1 MSIICRCQDSGFF
14 SCCSVKL
21 TELVKFINQHAKF
34 PDYVDGTE
42 QFQIYKKDKADIT
55 YDYFEHYDHI
65 TINSPICYPIS
76 YHWNRQFM
84 DYSKL
89 DYKNIIPLVKKY
101 FSPSKQILNNV
112 EAIKNKYQIEYD
124 NTIAVYYRGTDKCSE
139 TIIADFDSFY
149 NKIKVISN
157 LYPNKKIIIQT
168 DTAQFID
175 YINAKNLKNII
186 IFNENST
193 SYSSKGI
200 HIEKTPQENGQDMI
214 KLFSIF
220 LILSK
225 CNYII
230 CGSGNVS
237 IWMMFY
243 RENSKNVH
251 QFLNG
256 TWYKTVA

>member
-1 MSIICRCQDSGFF
+1 VYI
-14 SCCSVKL
+14 V
-21 TELVKFINQHAKF
+21 EFINQHAKI
-34 PDYVDGTE
+34 PDYVDGSQ
-42 QFQIYKKDKADIT
+42 QFQIYKKDNADIT
-55 YDYFEHYDHI
+55 YLYFEHYDKIKDI
-65 TINSPICYPIS
+65 TIQYPIKY
-76 YHWNRQFM
+76 YHTHQFM
-84 DYSKL
+84 DYSRL
-89 DYKNIIPLVKKY
+89 DYTKIIPLVKKY

-112 EAIKNKYQIEYD
+112 EAIKNKYQIDYD
-124 NTIAVYYRGTDKCSE
+124 NTIAVYYRGTDKCNE
-139 TIIADFDSFY
+139 TRLADFDSFY

-193 SYSSKGI
+193 SYSNKGI
-200 HIEKTPQENGQDMI
+200 HIEKMPQENGQDMI
-214 KLFSIF
+214 NLFSIF

-230 CGSGNVS
+230 CGSSNVS
-237 IWMMFY
+237 MWMMFY